1 MQDTPST
8 DSRGV
13 LESCSYRNCNRPI
26 SYATACDRITSVSR
40 QREPQQ
46 QQQRLRQQQ
55 RRPPA
60 ISCCSGV
67 APAAATNPCRS
78 RAGCRHHVT
87 RRVTRVASRHF
98 RATTWRRAP
107 RTGNRS
113 APRLRRSDRHSGS
126 GGGDRR
132 RSRSTERATR
142 VGTLVADRR
151 PELAVQSPDTTRTA
165 AASTAWCWHRQMSL
179 ALALER
185 RQREFRRSKSRG
197 SQ

>member
-1 MQDTPST
+1 MCIELSINMQDTPTT

-40 QREPQQ
+40 QRQPQQ

-98 RATTWRRAP
+98 RATTWRRVPEIDAQK
-107 RTGNRS
+107 RS
-113 APRLRRSDRHSGS
+113 AQRK
-126 GGGDRR
+126 RR
-132 RSRSTERATR
+132 RR
-142 VGTLVADRR
+142 
-151 PELAVQSPDTTRTA
+151 QA
-165 AASTAWCWHRQMSL
+165 AF
-179 ALALER
+179 ALD
-185 RQREFRRSKSRG
+185 
-197 SQ
+197 